1 MVRGV
6 EIFRSFFKKFTDNYI
21 LIGGAA
27 CDEHM
32 NEAGLTFRATK
43 DLDIILIVE
52 TLNAEFVE
60 YFWEFVRAGSYEE
73 KQKSEGERKYYRFFK
88 PENDEFPFQLE
99 LFARNPDLLD
109 LADETH
115 LTPIPVAEDLSSLSA
130 ILMNDEYYGFTIKN
144 SEVAG
149 DLHRATVKTLICLKA
164 KAFLDLKTRKEK
176 GEKIDKKDIRKHKND
191 VIRLAALLAE
201 DDSLK
206 LPGSIGEDMRQF
218 MKALENEPPDFRAI
232 AKTMGLPALDQ
243 ESIINQI
250 NKTFLL

>member
-6 EIFRSFFKKFTDNYI
+6 DIFRSFFKEFTDNYI

-52 TLNAEFVE
+52 ALNAKFVK
-60 YFWEFVRAGSYEE
+60 YFWEFVRAGAYEN
-73 KQKSEGERKYYRFFK
+73 KQKSEGERKHYRFLN
-88 PENDEFPFQLE
+88 PANDEYPWQLE
-99 LFARNPDLLD
+99 LFARNPDLMD
-109 LADETH
+109 LADDMH
-115 LTPIPVAEDLSSLSA
+115 LTPIPFDEDLSSLSA
-130 ILMNDEYYGFTIKN
+130 ILMNSDYYGFTIRN

-164 KAFLDLKTRKEK
+164 KAFIDLKTRKEK
-176 GEKIDKKDIRKHKND
+176 GERIDKNDIRKHKND
-191 VIRLAALLAE
+191 VIRLSALLTE
-201 DDSLK
+201 NDSLK
-206 LPGSIGEDMRQF
+206 LPDSIGEDMRQF
-218 MKALENEPPDFRAI
+218 MKVLEDEPPDFRAI